1 MKKHLCNLILM
12 VAVMSPLFAQKTI
25 KRSVFFE
32 TNQAQLTE
40 TNFNYLQSLADTLK
54 RYADYSISLKGNT
67 DADGSDQFNQK
78 LSEKRVLAVKQQL
91 EKNGISYAIFNQEAL
106 GEHQPEADN
115 TTLDGKQRNRRVD
128 IFITFPPKTIAAQ
141 PSSKH
146 YQTIQDLYA
155 DLKTPPQYF
164 SLKTGRDTVI
174 TGAKGTVLYIPK
186 GAFAGVP
193 ANAIVDFSL
202 KECYSF
208 LDIVSENLTTISDD
222 KILQTGG
229 MFNAVATYKGK
240 SVDLQKDIKVSFAS
254 PESQLEGMQLFIGN
268 RNPQNGKM
276 NWTPINN
283 TPTKT
288 DKFDDETEL
297 IVYSQ
302 GGKFNP
308 YILTDGSKAL
318 TFKEIMDTAQCKP
331 LLTKA
336 QMDRMQKGERIEFKK
351 LSNVGLAL
359 SLYQYYNPIIK
370 YNSLI
375 DLHRSA
381 FDDVYTLYKV
391 NSFDDLKKQNGV
403 SWDSLMQVRM
413 DFMGLSEKGKKRRKA
428 YRDSVEQ
435 EQKIHSETYDKYI
448 KEQKKF
454 RKEFALQNLGWI
466 NCDRFYNIKST
477 ETLTTDLISNRTN
490 TFDVKQIQ
498 KTDFSY
504 TFDIFLYF
512 TQQKGCFNYNEQ
524 KDKLYFH
531 KIPTHEKAIV
541 LAMKIDNGQPY
552 LAIHNITTAKMHVNL
567 DFKPVSAE
575 EIKEKMKMIQ

>member
-1 MKKHLCNLILM
+1 MNKHLCNLILT
-12 VAVMSPLFAQKTI
+12 VAVISPLFAQKTI

-40 TNFNYLQSLADTLK
+40 TNFNYLLSLSDTLK
-54 RYADYSISLKGNT
+54 RYVDYTITLKGNT

-78 LSEKRVLAVKQQL
+78 LSEKRVLTVKQQL
-91 EKNGISYAIFNQEAL
+91 EKNGIAYSLFKQEAL
-106 GEHQPEADN
+106 GELKPEADN
-115 TTLDGKQRNRRVD
+115 ATPEGKQRNRRVD

-141 PSSKH
+141 QTTKH
-146 YQTIQDLYA
+146 YQNIQDLYA

-164 SLKTGRDTVI
+164 SLKTGRDTII

-193 ANAIVDFSL
+193 ANATVDFSL

-208 LDIVSENLTTISDD
+208 LDIVSENLTTMSDD

-229 MFNAVATYKGK
+229 MFNAVATYQGK
-240 SVDLQKDIKVSFAS
+240 SVDLQKDLKVSFAS

-268 RNPQNGKM
+268 RNQQSGKM

-283 TPTKT
+283 APAKT
-288 DKFDDETEL
+288 DNFNDDTEL

-308 YILTDGSKAL
+308 YIMTDGSKAL
-318 TFKEIMDTAQCKP
+318 TFKEIMDTTQCKP
-331 LLTKA
+331 LLNKA

-351 LSNVGLAL
+351 LRNVGLAL
-359 SLYQYYNPIIK
+359 SLYQYYNPNIK
-370 YNSLI
+370 TNSLI
-375 DLHRSA
+375 DLHKSA
-381 FDDVYTLYKV
+381 FEDIYTLYKV
-391 NSFDDLKKQNGV
+391 KTFADLKKQNGV

-413 DFMGLSEKGKKRRKA
+413 DFMGLSEKGKKRRKEI
-428 YRDSVEQ
+428 RDSIEK
-435 EQKIHSETYDKYI
+435 EQKIYSDAANKYI
-448 KEQKKF
+448 KEQNKF
-454 RKEFALQNLGWI
+454 RNEFALQNLGWI

-477 ETLTTDLISNRTN
+477 ETITTDLVSNKAN

-498 KTDFSY
+498 KSDFSY

-512 TQQKGCFNYNEQ
+512 TQQKGCFQ
-524 KDKLYFH
+524 
-531 KIPTHEKAIV
+531 
-541 LAMKIDNGQPY
+541 
-552 LAIHNITTAKMHVNL
+552 
-567 DFKPVSAE
+567 
-575 EIKEKMKMIQ
+575 